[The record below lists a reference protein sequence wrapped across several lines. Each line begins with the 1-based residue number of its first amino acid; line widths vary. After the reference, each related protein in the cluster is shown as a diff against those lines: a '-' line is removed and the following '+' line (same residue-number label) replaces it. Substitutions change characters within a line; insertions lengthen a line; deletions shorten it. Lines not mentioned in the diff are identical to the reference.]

1 MLKQFPWSNIK
12 EWSSHLFLYIHL
24 CVQAKLLQS
33 CMTLWDLRNC
43 NLPGSSVHGIL
54 QETILEWVAV
64 SSSRGSSRPRDQT
77 HVFCI
82 SCISGRFFTAEPLG
96 KSLYVL
102 TCTICSWWTLHELS
116 VCPSFIWSFVSKI
129 YVTVFNFWHIVGN
142 HVRHYWQNGGTAPTH
157 SSCLAGTDLG

>member
-64 SSSRGSSRPRDQT
+64 SSSRGSSRPRDRTQ
-77 HVFCI
+77 V
-82 SCISGRFFTAEPLG
+82 SCISGGFFTVWATGNLERTISTTVPSSELKERMQVEERRG
-96 KSLYVL
+96 CSRVWPPSLA
-102 TCTICSWWTLHELS
+102 CTSVTAGPESGLASWGLHIL
-116 VCPSFIWSFVSKI
+116 
-129 YVTVFNFWHIVGN
+129 
-142 HVRHYWQNGGTAPTH
+142 
-157 SSCLAGTDLG
+157 